1 MKKKIIEYN
10 KRGEDMKSFT
20 KIMSVFLVTVI
31 LFLIPIS
38 AYAIEKYEAPV
49 KGIDVSYWQ
58 GEVDFKAVKESG
70 VSFVIMRIGTSYS
83 KDSTFER
90 NYQNARENGLDIG
103 CYFYTYSKD
112 VESARKD
119 AEDVISWIG
128 DKQLEYPV
136 YFDIEDPSLEGL
148 PKTEKMAIC
157 EEFRQRVGDAG
168 FLVGLYTNS
177 YWLDYLLD
185 KELCYNNYEIWLAN
199 WTSTGL
205 PDKDMSGICNVWQY
219 TDKGVVVGVKGGV
232 DLDLSYYDYP
242 TYVKENGLNN
252 YEKVEEPEDIFNIL
266 RRYFKSFFSIVKLLI
281 SLLK

>member
-148 PKTEKMAIC
+148 PKSEKMAIC

-185 KELCYNNYEIWLAN
+185 KELCYNNYEIWLAK